1 LFSRSTI
8 PTIIKQH
15 LQEKK
20 IGDPILA
27 FFPLYLPKDEYV
39 SFFFRMEK
47 AKAFPNF
54 YEKKRVSPVYKGN
67 QA

>member
-1 LFSRSTI
+1 
-8 PTIIKQH
+8 

-39 SFFFRMEK
+39 FFFSAWRKQKLSRIFMRRREL
-47 AKAFPNF
+47 AQFIRETRPEN
-54 YEKKRVSPVYKGN
+54 RTTLVYRPHN
-67 QA
+67 